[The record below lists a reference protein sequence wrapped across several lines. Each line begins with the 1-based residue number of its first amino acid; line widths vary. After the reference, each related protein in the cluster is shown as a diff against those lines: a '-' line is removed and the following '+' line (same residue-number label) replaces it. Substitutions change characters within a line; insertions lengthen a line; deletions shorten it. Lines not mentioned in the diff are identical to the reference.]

1 MIRLT
6 SYSISL
12 TFKCQFDEVV
22 LLGPPAVARM
32 DLMNR
37 VCSFFCPAICP
48 SVFSEFDHL
57 VSLNFA
63 MVLKILI
70 KLCVT
75 ELDFLEK
82 HFLPQKL
89 GNGPKIFFLI
99 LKKIWSLIS
108 LKLFYN
114 ENLFYFLS
122 SFTYPIFEKKS
133 CTWDIDQNAL
143 SQADSRIFKSTI
155 SPEQIDETA

>member
-1 MIRLT
+1 MPVWWSCT
-6 SYSISL
+6 SWTPSSI
-12 TFKCQFDEVV
+12 QN
-22 LLGPPAVARM
+22 GPNEKGLFIFLSCHLSECFLRIW
-32 DLMNR
+32 
-37 VCSFFCPAICP
+37 SFGFFEFCHGA
-48 SVFSEFDHL
+48 
-57 VSLNFA
+57 
-63 MVLKILI
+63 KILI